1 MPQWQPMFGKTHSRR
16 CFMGLNASWGSHL
29 SSRSKRAE
37 MRRAAAAKVD
47 AAWRRLAMITHAAGR
62 KKRRQRVA
70 TLACKLRGSG
80 EKNARIRRKKE
91 GK

>member
-47 AAWRRLAMITHAAGR
+47 AAWRRLAMITHTAGR
-62 KKRRQRVA
+62 KKTTN
-70 TLACKLRGSG
+70 TLGLGWTAPQARGL
-80 EKNARIRRKKE
+80 A
-91 GK
+91 